1 MRAAR
6 AWIVYILDTDH
17 VSLLQRGN
25 AAVVTR
31 VAALAATDVA
41 ITMITAD
48 EQLQGRLT
56 VIRRA
61 RTQIDAARGYE
72 RLYETLR
79 FYGSVALVLYDAV
92 AARFDDLRRQ
102 GIRIG
107 TQDLR
112 IAAIALTQGA
122 TLVTRN
128 TRDFSHVPGL
138 ITEDWSQSTAA

>member
-1 MRAAR
+1 MSLR
-6 AWIVYILDTDH
+6 YILDTDH

-25 AAVVTR
+25 AAVAAR
-31 VAALAATDVA
+31 LEALAAADVA

-92 AARFDDLRRQ
+92 AAARFDDLRRQ

-112 IAAIALTQGA
+112 IAAI
-122 TLVTRN
+122 
-128 TRDFSHVPGL
+128 
-138 ITEDWSQSTAA
+138 

>member
-1 MRAAR
+1 M
-6 AWIVYILDTDH
+6 
-17 VSLLQRGN
+17 S
-25 AAVVTR
+25 
-31 VAALAATDVA
+31 
-41 ITMITAD
+41 TAD
-48 EQLQGRLT
+48 GQLQGRLT

-92 AARFDDLRRQ
+92 AAARFDDLRRQ

-107 TQDLR
+107 THDLR

-128 TRDFSHVPGL
+128 TRDNSHVPGL
-138 ITEDWSQSTAA
+138 VTAILR

>member
-1 MRAAR
+1 MTLR
-6 AWIVYILDTDH
+6 YILDTDH

-25 AAVVTR
+25 ADVAAR
-31 VAALAATDVA
+31 VAALAAADVA

-79 FYGSVALVLYDAV
+79 FYSSVALVLYDAV
-92 AARFDDLRRQ
+92 AVARFDDLRRQ

-138 ITEDWSQSTAA
+138 VTEDWSQSTAA

>member
-1 MRAAR
+1 MTLR
-6 AWIVYILDTDH
+6 YILDTDH

-25 AAVVTR
+25 AAVAAR

-41 ITMITAD
+41 ITMITAE
-48 EQLQGRLT
+48 EQIQGRLT

-92 AARFDDLRRQ
+92 AAARFDDLRRQ

-112 IAAIALTQGA
+112 IAAITLTQGA

-138 ITEDWSQSTAA
+138 VTEDWSQSTAA

>member
-1 MRAAR
+1 MRLR
-6 AWIVYILDTDH
+6 YILDTDH

-25 AAVVTR
+25 TV
-31 VAALAATDVA
+31 VAARLVALAESDVA
-41 ITMITAD
+41 ITMITVE

-61 RTQIDAARGYE
+61 RTQIDIVRGYE

-79 FYGSVALVLYDAV
+79 FYGSVALVLYDAGA
-92 AARFDDLRRQ
+92 AARFDELRRQ

-107 TQDLR
+107 THDLR

-128 TRDFSHVPGL
+128 TRDFSQVPGL
-138 ITEDWSQSTAA
+138 ITEEWSQST

>member
-1 MRAAR
+1 MTLR
-6 AWIVYILDTDH
+6 YILDTDQ

-25 AAVVTR
+25 AAVAAR
-31 VAALAATDVA
+31 LAALATSDVA
-41 ITMITAD
+41 ITMITGE
-48 EQLQGRLT
+48 EQLQGRLS

-61 RTQIDAARGYE
+61 RTQTEIVRGYE

-79 FYGSVALVLYDAV
+79 FYGSVALVLYDAGA
-92 AARFDDLRRQ
+92 AARFDELRRQ

-112 IAAIALTQGA
+112 IATITLTQGA

-128 TRDFSHVPGL
+128 TRDFSQVPGL
-138 ITEDWSQSTAA
+138 TTEDWPQPT